1 MMTRLATF
9 HILTEWQ
16 TGGTEVLHRET
27 IHRSS
32 SPSGPWEA
40 SPLGPMLFNSKDPS
54 LPIQQTGHA
63 DLFQRPDGSWY
74 TVFLAVRPQLPQ
86 NLNGTYQLGRET
98 FLSNVTWSQDGWP
111 LANNGKPITFE
122 MDDPNIPTAK
132 KNNTWSDDFSSPELS
147 SGWEFRGTPYGDW
160 YHISNSSLVLR
171 GNQRT
176 LHALDGMALILRKQD
191 DLHYDF
197 SVDLEFQ
204 PYLETHEAGIVAW
217 VNDDYHDTVS
227 VQQCENQNST
237 LCLKT
242 VTVAQ
247 GGDIDGNATT
257 TWTPMPENAVASG
270 VANVRL
276 HIRAVPET
284 YQLGYSTQASQT
296 PVWLTEYTSAWM
308 APHSGGRISWQGAR
322 VGVYATGNGGPML
335 VDASFR
341 NAHVVKGEKCQ

>member
-1 MMTRLATF
+1 MQCPTMVACLYDW
-9 HILTEWQ
+9 HL
-16 TGGTEVLHRET
+16 GGTEVLHRET

-32 SPSGPWEA
+32 SPEGPWEA
-40 SPLGPMLFNSKDPS
+40 SPLGPMVFNNKDPS

-98 FLSNVTWSQDGWP
+98 FLSNVTWNSDGWP
-111 LANNGKPITFE
+111 LANNGNPITFE
-122 MDDPNIPTAK
+122 MNDPNIPIAK
-132 KNNTWSDDFSSPELS
+132 TTTNWSDDFSSPKLGPS
-147 SGWEFRGTPYGDW
+147 WESRGSPYGDW
-160 YHISNSSLVLR
+160 YHISNSSLTLR

-176 LHALDGMALILRKQD
+176 LHQLDGMALILRKQD
-191 DLHYDF
+191 DLNYEF
-197 SVDLEFQ
+197 SVDLEFE

-227 VQQCENQNST
+227 VQQCENRTTT

-242 VTVAQ
+242 LTTAQ
-247 GGDIDGNATT
+247 GANIDGNTTT
-257 TWTPMPENAVASG
+257 TWTPLPENAVSNG

-276 HIRAVPET
+276 YIRANPDT
-284 YQLGYSTQASQT
+284 YQLGYSTQASAT
-296 PVWLTEYTSAWM
+296 PAWLTEYTASWM

-322 VGVYATGNGGPML
+322 VGMYATGNGVPML
-335 VDASFR
+335 IDSSFR
-341 NAHVVKGEKCQ
+341 NVQVIRGQKMQ

>member
-1 MMTRLATF
+1 M
-9 HILTEWQ
+9 
-16 TGGTEVLHRET
+16 HRET

-40 SPLGPMLFNSKDPS
+40 SPLGPLVFNSKDPS
-54 LPIQQTGHA
+54 LPVQQTGHA

-98 FLSNVTWSQDGWP
+98 FLSNVTWKDGWP
-111 LANNGKPITFE
+111 LANNGNPITLE
-122 MDDPNIPTAK
+122 MNDPNIPSAK
-132 KNNTWSDDFSSPELS
+132 KRNDWSDDFSSPQLK
-147 SGWEFRGTPYGDW
+147 SGWEFRGTPYGNW

-191 DLHYDF
+191 DLNYDF
-197 SVDLEFQ
+197 SVDLEFK
-204 PYLETHEAGIVAW
+204 PYLATHEAGIVAW

-227 VQQCENQNST
+227 VQQCESQSNNQTSS

-247 GGDIDGNATT
+247 GATIDGNATT
-257 TWTPMPENAVASG
+257 TWTPIPKGSVANG
-270 VANVRL
+270 TANVRL
-276 HIRAVPET
+276 HIRAEPEV
-284 YQLGYSTQASQT
+284 YHLGYSTQHSQT
-296 PVWLTEYTSAWM
+296 PVWLTNYTATWM

-322 VGVYATGNGGPML
+322 VGVFATGNGVPML
-335 VDASFR
+335 TDAKFR
-341 NAHVVKGEKCQ
+341 DVHVVKGSSVKC